1 MTRPGG
7 VKAAALGLAACYLL
21 NDGEEL
27 FTYRASSAWLLRRAP
42 EWMPLP
48 EGARRE
54 GWSQA
59 HVSLAIALIGI
70 HWVGASV
77 AGFRSGGRSAW
88 FQNAAAAWGLH
99 GFAHL
104 AACAAR
110 GGYVSGALTAPLV
123 IGYGAWARGALRAQG
138 VPSRVSPAGV
148 AASLPVLVAAHVG
161 AEAILAIAGHKH
173 PRPRLTDRGAVT

>member
-1 MTRPGG
+1 MTRPAGA
-7 VKAAALGLAACYLL
+7 KAAALGLAACYLL

-27 FTYRASSAWLLRRAP
+27 FTYRASSAWLLHRAP

-77 AGFRSGGRSAW
+77 AGYRSGGRSAW

-148 AASLPVLVAAHVG
+148 AASLPILFAAHAG
-161 AEAILAIAGHKH
+161 AEFALAAIGSD
-173 PRPRLTDRGAVT
+173 RPAPSLLFARR